1 MLSYEALLLTLVLGL
16 VTISHQYEV
25 SVETI
30 RDEHS
35 ECPEIENGVTYRTQC
50 SNKCDQKSGTSEAR
64 GKCPSPDT
72 ICPSKKAL
80 LALGYEKLGDF
91 GYYKMIKGRAK
102 KYDEA
107 KQLCEDEGSHLVVVN
122 SDEEA
127 KALNAY
133 IDRVG
138 IRGWYWAGFDDKEEE
153 GVYKTI
159 YNKTIQE
166 TGFST
171 VYPNEFRGKRNENC
185 GIYLHFGNNY
195 GLGDYNCNSTIWQIC
210 ERDDV

>member
-1 MLSYEALLLTLVLGL
+1 MLSYEALLLTLVGLLGL
-16 VTISHQYEV
+16 VTISHQYELSQNV
-25 SVETI
+25 TDGKNE
-30 RDEHS
+30 
-35 ECPEIENGVTYRTQC
+35 ECPDEIEVRESFLIATRCAPKTT
-50 SNKCDQKSGTSEAR
+50 K
-64 GKCPSPDT
+64 KCPPPDT
-72 ICPSKKAL
+72 ICPSKEAL

-138 IRGWYWAGFDDKEEE
+138 IRGWYWAGFDDKDEE

-159 YNKTIQE
+159 YNKTIQD

-171 VYPNEFRGKRNENC
+171 VYPNEFKGKRNENC
-185 GIYLHFGNNY
+185 GIYLYFGNNY